1 MTMSE
6 DPWDGTLNHREA
18 VRRALAVS
26 FVALT
31 GALGCGRHS
40 PPAPL
45 DPSLAASPSPSP
57 TVAPAIVGCG
67 LPSGGGS
74 GEGCPL
80 ESPSYGDAVERAI
93 DQAVAEHPE
102 MVNTA
107 RARGCFNC
115 FQVLDTHNFPEE
127 VGRNLERM
135 GFCTR
140 YDGEELAVK
149 RVNAFNDQYDILL
162 SEGYIRRADRGS
174 YRSTCY
180 PAWF

>member
-1 MTMSE
+1 MT
-6 DPWDGTLNHREA
+6 R
-18 VRRALAVS
+18 VRRLPAGLVL
-26 FVALT
+26 VAACVTLT
-31 GALGCGRHS
+31 GASACGRHS
-40 PPAPL
+40 PPAP
-45 DPSLAASPSPSP
+45 DPALAASPSPSP
-57 TVAPAIVGCG
+57 TAAPPIVGCG
-67 LPSGGGS
+67 LPAGTGS

-102 MVNTA
+102 MVNTT

-140 YDGEELAVK
+140 K
-149 RVNAFNDQYDILL
+149 
-162 SEGYIRRADRGS
+162 
-174 YRSTCY
+174 
-180 PAWF
+180 PM